1 MMRGWIASLPLR
13 WLVFL
18 LTTWCLNSDAV
29 EAMITHSGGRDM
41 SVAAVASAPNS
52 TTTIGAFHIPRSHE
66 ARIRERCACHRG
78 TVLPTGLAAEAL
90 KQLPSFV
97 ALVADLD
104 RLLSVTA
111 PPDLPPP
118 RL

>member
-1 MMRGWIASLPLR
+1 MRGWIASWPLR

-29 EAMITHSGGRDM
+29 EAVFAHGYAR
-41 SVAAVASAPNS
+41 AATAAAFAVTPNS
-52 TTTIGAFHIPRSHE
+52 TTTISAFHLAGNHRV
-66 ARIRERCACHRG
+66 RIRERCDCHRG
-78 TVLPTGLAAEAL
+78 TVLPTGRTAVAWMT
-90 KQLPSFV
+90 LPSIG
-97 ALVADLD
+97 APEGDLE
-104 RLLSVTA
+104 LHLSVTS

>member
-1 MMRGWIASLPLR
+1 MRGWIASPPLR

-29 EAMITHSGGRDM
+29 EAVFARGSATAA
-41 SVAAVASAPNS
+41 SVAVVASAPNS
-52 TTTIGAFHIPRSHE
+52 TTTIRAFHLPGSHE

-78 TVLPTGLAAEAL
+78 TVLPTGLAAEPL
-90 KQLPSFV
+90 KQLPSF
-97 ALVADLD
+97 AAPVADLD
-104 RLLSVTA
+104 CLLSVTA